1 MRDHPAEDIGEDGRL
16 FDGGI
21 AFFIDH
27 DLQVTSS
34 GTLFI
39 YSTIEV
45 GEIDRLIIVKPFYE
59 IIGDI
64 IDNVEDDYVELYSIA
79 NELIRAAERLR
90 DLAQR
95 IEDSET
101 TIAGLF
107 DTDYGPPA

>member
-27 DLQVTSS
+27 DLQVTNS

-39 YSTIEV
+39 HSTIEV
-45 GEIDRLIIVKPFYE
+45 GETDRLIIVKPFYE

-64 IDNVEDDYVELYSIA
+64 LDNVEDDYGELFSIA
-79 NELIRAAERLR
+79 NELSRAAERLR
-90 DLAQR
+90 HLAQR